1 MHLGVVFFLT
11 GYKKR
16 LCDTETEAWNSMGIS
31 DTGHSICIFLIF
43 LSYLSIFSARIDDTP
58 GQNPQH
64 DTPSGME
71 LHLFYKGSQVH
82 T

>member
-1 MHLGVVFFLT
+1 
-11 GYKKR
+11 
-16 LCDTETEAWNSMGIS
+16 MGIS